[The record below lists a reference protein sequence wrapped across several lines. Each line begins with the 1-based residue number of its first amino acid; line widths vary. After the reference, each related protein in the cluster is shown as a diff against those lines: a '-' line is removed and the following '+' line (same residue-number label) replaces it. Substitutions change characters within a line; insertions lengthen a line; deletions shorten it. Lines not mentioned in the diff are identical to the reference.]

1 MRNLLQLSLKLM
13 AFTLVAGLLLAL
25 TNAVTSGPIAE
36 QQARTE
42 NASRYAVMPDAESFE
57 RIEDDAACREAA
69 PSLTAIYRAL
79 KGEETVGYTLNL
91 APSGYKD
98 IIGMTVGISA
108 AGAVTGVTIDSQA
121 ETQGV
126 GSKVTDEA
134 FLGQFVGQ
142 PASSE
147 ALETGVDTITGAT
160 VSSSTVKKAV
170 QSAAAVSETV
180 LGIEPHAAT
189 PMAAE
194 DEFRLTTLPGASG
207 FEAIDLL
214 SFLGD
219 YDTIKGIK
227 AAYSGDKLMGY
238 SFDITAQGY
247 GGDINMT
254 LGIAV
259 ESETIT
265 GLEIAPTNESADYGK
280 RIEEEEYYGQYAGL
294 ALTDEA
300 LASVDGVSGATAT
313 SNTVMRSVRQAVSFY
328 RQYLGGGGEPTTL
341 DDADD
346 MRDITARMQGSEDS
360 YPLIEKVEEALY
372 AGEAIG
378 YRFTTAPT
386 SDSSGLT
393 LDVMA
398 GRVVTAA
405 YRGTSETDSGLD
417 SVIGEM
423 LLPEPITDALS
434 SASWASDSLR
444 EALGQ
449 CASFYDAYISG
460 SGAPA
465 TLDDADDMRDITARM
480 QGSEDSYPLI
490 EKVEEALYA
499 GEAIGYR
506 FTTAPTSDS
515 SGLTLDVMAGRVVT
529 AAYRGTS
536 ETDSGLDSVI
546 GEMLLPEPITDALS
560 SASWASDSLREALG
574 QCASFYD
581 AYISG
586 EEAAA

>member
-1 MRNLLQLSLKLM
+1 M
-13 AFTLVAGLLLAL
+13 
-25 TNAVTSGPIAE
+25 
-36 QQARTE
+36 
-42 NASRYAVMPDAESFE
+42 
-57 RIEDDAACREAA
+57 
-69 PSLTAIYRAL
+69 
-79 KGEETVGYTLNL
+79 
-91 APSGYKD
+91 
-98 IIGMTVGISA
+98 
-108 AGAVTGVTIDSQA
+108 
-121 ETQGV
+121 
-126 GSKVTDEA
+126 
-134 FLGQFVGQ
+134 
-142 PASSE
+142 
-147 ALETGVDTITGAT
+147 
-160 VSSSTVKKAV
+160 
-170 QSAAAVSETV
+170 SETV

-313 SNTVMRSVRQAVSFY
+313 SNTVMRAVRQAVSFY

-398 GRVVTAA
+398 GRIVTAA

-434 SASWASDSLR
+434 SASWAS
-444 EALGQ
+444 G
-449 CASFYDAYISG
+449 
-460 SGAPA
+460 
-465 TLDDADDMRDITARM
+465 
-480 QGSEDSYPLI
+480 
-490 EKVEEALYA
+490 
-499 GEAIGYR
+499 
-506 FTTAPTSDS
+506 
-515 SGLTLDVMAGRVVT
+515 
-529 AAYRGTS
+529 
-536 ETDSGLDSVI
+536 
-546 GEMLLPEPITDALS
+546 
-560 SASWASDSLREALG
+560 SLREALG